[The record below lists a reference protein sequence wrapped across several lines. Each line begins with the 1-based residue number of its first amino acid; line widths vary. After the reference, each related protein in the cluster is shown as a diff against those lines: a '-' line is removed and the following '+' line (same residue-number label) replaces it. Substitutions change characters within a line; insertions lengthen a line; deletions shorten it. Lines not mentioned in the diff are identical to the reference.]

1 MSRIYFTILAF
12 LLIILYTASCRK
24 AGQWLIRKDE
34 LVKADAIV
42 MLMGSISDRVI
53 QVADLYRQ
61 KLANKVLMVEEN
73 KGAYRA
79 LEAHG
84 VHLIGTTQQVHD
96 AMVAMGVPSDS
107 ILILPGE
114 ANSTQMEASIIR
126 KYLLDKPKIDT
137 LILVSSSFHT
147 QRAFMTF
154 QSVFRNTKIPVK
166 ILTSPSAYTNF
177 NGKKWWRSKAG
188 IQTVLMEYLKM
199 TNLILFER
207 KNSGRKWE

>member
-1 MSRIYFTILAF
+1 MNRISIAVLLF

-24 AGQWLIRKDE
+24 AGEWLIRNDE
-34 LVKADAIV
+34 IVKADAIV

-61 KLANKVLMVEEN
+61 KLADKVLIVEEN

-84 VHLIGTTQQVHD
+84 VHLIGTTEQVHD
-96 AMVAMGVPSDS
+96 AMVALGVPADS
-107 ILILPGE
+107 IVILPGE
-114 ANSTQMEASIIR
+114 ANSTRMEASIIG
-126 KYLLDKPKIDT
+126 KYLSDKPQIDT

-154 QSVFRNTKIPVK
+154 KSVFINKKVKVK
-166 ILTSPSAYTNF
+166 ILTSPSVYTNYD
-177 NGKKWWRSKAG
+177 GKKWWRSKAG

-199 TNLILFER
+199 ANFILFER
-207 KNSGRKWE
+207 RKSSGE